1 VRRTPRVESNLH
13 GDIRET
19 GGIQM
24 ISSTCEYAL
33 RAVAFLCASPEKFY
47 TVQEIAEST
56 HAPPGYL
63 AKILQLLVHAKII
76 RSQRGIRG
84 GFRLGRRP
92 AEISV
97 LDVLRASDFSLARIE
112 HCPLGPRGQRRLC
125 PLHKLLDD
133 AVVTV
138 EQQLARVSMF
148 ELVRARP
155 GASGLENSLLC
166 FRPAEARP
174 RPRKRRLVRVPEL
187 SRAAS
192 R

>member
-1 VRRTPRVESNLH
+1 
-13 GDIRET
+13 
-19 GGIQM
+19 M

-33 RAVAFLCASPEKFY
+33 RAVAFLCASPEKYY

-63 AKILQLLVHAKII
+63 AKIMQFLVHARII

-97 LDVLRASDFSLARIE
+97 LDVLRASDFSLVRID

-133 AVVTV
+133 AVVSV
-138 EQQLARVSMF
+138 EQLLARVSMS

-155 GASGLENSLLC
+155 GTSGLANSLLC
-166 FRPAEARP
+166 FRPADARP
-174 RPRKRRLVRVPEL
+174 RARKRRSVRALEL
-187 SRAAS
+187 NRAEL